1 MVFSLSVPMI
11 WPGPLPKPCKN
22 GIRTIVAD
30 QAWENI
36 KAANMQGLRAYWG
49 NVVSVHA
56 ENHLDLSGIGGLVAL
71 SANNDLN
78 ALAARH

>member
-36 KAANMQGLRAYWG
+36 KAANMQGLRA
-49 NVVSVHA
+49 
-56 ENHLDLSGIGGLVAL
+56 
-71 SANNDLN
+71 
-78 ALAARH
+78 